1 MLTVLTVREAQRR
14 IVNSLKGKLTE
25 IEIISAGR
33 SLGWAAAED
42 VIAPGM
48 LPPFARSTMDGF
60 AVRAADTFGASESIP
75 ALLKLKGNI
84 LMGQEPPGS
93 LEPGEAM
100 AIPTGG
106 MIPDGGDSVVM
117 LEYCEEIGDQ
127 VAVYRPAAPFDNT
140 IQVGDDFK
148 KGDLVIP
155 SCRLIRP
162 QDVGILSSMGVLK
175 LKVYSR
181 PRVVIF
187 STGDEIISPGME
199 PKPGQIRDINGSALA
214 ALTEESGGVP
224 EYRGIIEDDKS
235 TLHQA
240 VLEALDTADTVLISG
255 GSSVGT
261 RDVAVKVI
269 DELPGGGVFF
279 HGVSMKPGKPV
290 IYGMSGSIPIFGLSG
305 NPVSAMFSFLLF
317 VRPAIRAMQGL
328 PPFPSFVPY
337 VEARL
342 DTNLSSP
349 GGREDYI
356 RVSLYED
363 SNSGEEG
370 DNIRAKP
377 VFGGAGLLSTM
388 VKGDGYFVIPRDAE
402 GLPEGE
408 KVRVYLFK

>member
-14 IVNSLKGKLTE
+14 IINSLKGKLTE
-25 IEIISAGR
+25 IETISVEK
-33 SLGWAAAED
+33 SLGRAVAKD
-42 VIAPGM
+42 VIAPYM

-60 AVRAADTFGASESIP
+60 AVRAADTFGASDSIP

-100 AIPTGG
+100 EIPTGG
-106 MIPDGGDSVVM
+106 MIPAGGDSVVM
-117 LEYCEEIGDQ
+117 LEHCEIIGDQ

-148 KGDLVIP
+148 KGELVIP
-155 SCRLIRP
+155 SGRSIRS
-162 QDVGILSSMGVLK
+162 QDIGILSSMGVLQ

-187 STGDEIISPGME
+187 STGDEIIPPWME

-214 ALTEESGGVP
+214 ALTEESGGIP
-224 EYRGIIEDDKS
+224 DYRGIIKDDKI

-240 VLEALDTADTVLISG
+240 VLEALDEADIVLISG

-279 HGVSMKPGKPV
+279 HGVSMKPGKPL
-290 IYGMSGSIPIFGLSG
+290 IYGTSDSIPIFGLSG
-305 NPVSAMFSFLLF
+305 NPVSALFSFLLF
-317 VRPAIRAMQGL
+317 VRPALRVMQGL
-328 PPFPSFVPY
+328 SPFPPFVPY

-356 RVSLYED
+356 RVSLYEG
-363 SNSGEEG
+363 SNSGKEG
-370 DNIRAKP
+370 DNNIRARP
-377 VFGGAGLLSTM
+377 IFGGAGLLSTM
-388 VKGDGYFVIPRDAE
+388 VKGDGYFIIPRDTE

-408 KVRVYLFK
+408 KVKVYIY